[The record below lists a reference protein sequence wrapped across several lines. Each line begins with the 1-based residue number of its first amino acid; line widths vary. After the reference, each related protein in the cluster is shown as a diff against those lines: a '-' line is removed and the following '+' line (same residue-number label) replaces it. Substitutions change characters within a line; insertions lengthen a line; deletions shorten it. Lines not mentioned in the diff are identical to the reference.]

1 MNGINL
7 ATAFHRLAR
16 SRQGKHYV
24 DGSAFSA
31 MLASAE
37 YKAKREMEVHDGSL
51 PANCCTIIAWSCATL
66 RTFRESLFLALVK
79 IASQNTQFCKTYE
92 VTNLLW
98 ACAQYQKQCPNLPV
112 SFEVQNLVAVSVPF
126 HFCDD
131 QLLVKIGYR
140 IICDMNKA
148 HGMLLCGQKT
158 TSLNRDTSIS

>member
-66 RTFRESLFLALVK
+66 KIFRESLFLALVK

-98 ACAQYQKQCPNLPV
+98 ACAQFQKQRPNLPM
-112 SFEVQNLVAVSVPF
+112 SFEVQNLVALSMPL
-126 HFCDD
+126 HFAEH
-131 QLLVKIGYR
+131 QPLVTVKRESFVNMIKPHCM
-140 IICDMNKA
+140 I
-148 HGMLLCGQKT
+148 
-158 TSLNRDTSIS
+158 